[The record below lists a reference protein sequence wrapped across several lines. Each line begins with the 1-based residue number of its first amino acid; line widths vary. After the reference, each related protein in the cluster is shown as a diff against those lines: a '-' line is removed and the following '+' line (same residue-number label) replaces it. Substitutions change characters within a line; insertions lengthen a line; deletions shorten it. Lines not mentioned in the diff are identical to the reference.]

1 MSWIE
6 RVFVMLNTIHYGP
19 CFHHPELL
27 AGGTDTG
34 HIAVWKYAPALG
46 AAGNKQ
52 EPEDRWKLQ
61 PPSVVSGP
69 VSDLAVSLS
78 SPITVIVM

>member
-1 MSWIE
+1 MKMFSSHGALCTLFL
-6 RVFVMLNTIHYGP
+6 V
-19 CFHHPELL
+19 CASELL

-34 HIAVWKYAPALG
+34 HIAVWKYAPSLG

-78 SPITVIVM
+78 SFITCVLMM